1 MTKGWTTLFALAL
14 LGCGSTPAGAGES
27 VRLRFSEAVS
37 LAATGNPA
45 VTLAQLRTAEASA
58 KVTQSRGA
66 LLPSVTGLATLADRT
81 FNLYA
86 LGFTL
91 PSAPGQPRTPALQ
104 GPVYDTEARLRL
116 AQPLLDFS
124 AWQKLRASRLGL
136 LGARADQGAAAEAA
150 AQNAALA
157 YLRAARAD
165 AVLAARSEDLRLA
178 QELAS
183 LAEAQLAAGTSP
195 SIDVTRARTQVAASR
210 GALAVARNVRNRSRL
225 DLVRALGAEAGTN
238 VELADT
244 LDAGLG
250 ASDAPAEAEAAV
262 ALALETRDELRG
274 EQARSARARADRA
287 ATASERLPRLDAS
300 LDWGRSG
307 EHYADGI
314 ATRTWAVALTV
325 PLLDGLRREG
335 KLSEQAALVRESD
348 VRGKDLR
355 DQVSAEVNAAL
366 LDLASGA
373 EQQAVAAERVSLAQE
388 ELAQARERFVNG
400 VAGNIEIINAQSS
413 LVRSRDADID
423 ARFAVA
429 SARIALAR
437 AAGVARRMH

>member
-1 MTKGWTTLFALAL
+1 MNERFTALLALAL
-14 LGCGSTPAGAGES
+14 SGALAASAGAAEP
-27 VRLRFSEAVS
+27 VRLRFSDAVTM
-37 LAATGNPA
+37 AATGNPA
-45 VTLAQLRTAEASA
+45 VSLAQLRAEEAAA

-66 LLPSVTGLATLADRT
+66 LLPSVTGQASMTDRT

-86 LGFTL
+86 LGITL
-91 PSAPGQPRTPALQ
+91 PTVPGQPKTPALQ
-104 GPVYDTEARLRL
+104 GPVYDTEARLKVS
-116 AQPLLDFS
+116 QPLLDLAS
-124 AWQKLRASRLGL
+124 WQKLRASRLGV
-136 LGARADQGAAAEAA
+136 LGARADQGAASEAA

-165 AVLAARSEDLRLA
+165 AVVAARSEDLRLA

-183 LAEAQLAAGTSP
+183 LAEAQLAAGTAP

-210 GALAVARNVRNRSRL
+210 GALAVARNVRDRARI
-225 DLVRALGAEAGTN
+225 DLVRSLGADTGTT

-250 ASDAPAEAEAAV
+250 VSEAPDDAAAAV
-262 ALALETRDELRG
+262 KFALENRSELRG
-274 EQARSARARADRA
+274 EDARLARARADRA
-287 ATASERLPRLDAS
+287 ATSAERLPRLDAS

-314 ATRTWAVALTV
+314 STRIWALALTV

-335 KLSEQAALVRESD
+335 KISEQASLVRESE

-355 DQVSAEVNAAL
+355 DQVSSEVNAAL

-373 EQQAVAAERVSLAQE
+373 EQQTVAAERVSLALE
-388 ELAQARERFVNG
+388 ELSQARERFVNG
-400 VAGNIEIINAQSS
+400 IAGNIEVINAQSS